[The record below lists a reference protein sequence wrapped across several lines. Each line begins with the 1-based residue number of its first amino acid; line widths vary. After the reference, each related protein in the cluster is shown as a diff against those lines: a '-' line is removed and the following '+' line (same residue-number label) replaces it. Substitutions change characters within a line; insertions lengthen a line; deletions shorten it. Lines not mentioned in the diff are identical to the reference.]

1 MNLKK
6 KEINN
11 SLDIEEMWEG
21 LGGDFENIQQ
31 ILCEFIDNSVSN
43 LTGINSK
50 NLMQRD
56 INLIFNVQ
64 DDENINVIIEDTGTG
79 ILDLDNALKIG
90 NKTAQESPLNEHG
103 FGLKHALAAAD
114 KENRYWKIYTRT
126 KEGKDNNEYARI
138 SAPYRTC
145 NWAADIISESLERWP
160 GTMNCTGTIIEFNI
174 TKELLSTLTGGIP
187 GANYNTS
194 YEKMID
200 YLEEDLA
207 FVYSRVLETKDIKI
221 NIKLIKNNTVLKDA
235 TVSPLLPNWIGEI
248 PEINSEDCDL
258 GNGTVTIEYQF
269 GSIEPGDNKRYYKR
283 NMSSSGVEIR
293 VNGRV
298 LVYNLFT
305 DIWHKE
311 KHNHFNHFIGR
322 VNVISEDRNKLPAT
336 KTAKN
341 AFKTSD
347 SKYEELLR
355 WIFQKH
361 PNIEEIEESND
372 NFSEVKLFKDLA
384 QTMKTYLSKNDTITT
399 EQYVFQNE
407 MKLRIDLYHCSNNYV
422 TIYEGKKL
430 KTSPKD
436 VYQLRMYW
444 DGLVYENMRPN
455 KGILIGNSHPDSVQR
470 MIEFVNK
477 MKDANGNN
485 YNFELIT
492 WDDKGI
498 PVE

>member
-1 MNLKK
+1 MIFRK
-6 KEINN
+6 KEIKNN
-11 SLDIEEMWEG
+11 LNIEEMWEG

-43 LTGINSK
+43 LTGINSHG
-50 NLMQRD
+50 L
-56 INLIFNVQ
+56 INHNINILFEVH
-64 DDENINVIIEDTGTG
+64 DEENIIVRIEDTGTG

-90 NKTAQESPLNEHG
+90 NKDVQESPLNEHG

-114 KENRYWKIYTRT
+114 KENNNWRIYTRT
-126 KEGKDNNEYARI
+126 ISEKNNNEYERI
-138 SAPYRTC
+138 SAPYRTS
-145 NWAADIISESLERWP
+145 NWAADIIKETEEQWP
-160 GTMNCTGTIIEFNI
+160 GSMNCSGTIIEFKIN
-174 TKELLSTLTGGIP
+174 KELLSTLTNGIP
-187 GANYNTS
+187 GANYNTT
-194 YEKMID
+194 YERMID

-207 FVYSRVLETKDIKI
+207 FVYSRVLETTDIKI
-221 NIKLIKNNTVLKDA
+221 NIKLIKNNSVCKDS
-235 TVSPLLPNWIGEI
+235 TVSPLLPNWIGDI
-248 PEINSEDCDL
+248 PEIKTEECDL
-258 GNGTVTIEYQF
+258 GNGKIKIEYQF
-269 GSIEPGDNKRYYKR
+269 GSIEASDNIRYYKK

-293 VNGRV
+293 VNGRA

-311 KHNHFNHFIGR
+311 KHNCFNHFIGKI
-322 VNVISEDRNKLPAT
+322 NLISDDKNSLPST

-372 NFSEVKLFKDLA
+372 SFNEVKLFKDLA
-384 QTMKTYLSKNDTITT
+384 QNMKTHLSRNDTITT

-455 KGILIGNSHPDSVQR
+455 KGVLLGNSHPESVKK
-470 MIEFVNK
+470 MVEFVNK

-485 YNFELIT
+485 YNFELMT
-492 WDDKGI
+492 WEEKGI
-498 PVE
+498 PIE